1 MTRPIWHSLA
11 GELTDRLTDDKP
23 DLKFI
28 SHLRLSLDRLRF
40 LPESP
45 KVPPIGIP
53 QDLLAMADSS
63 MQELLSRLAGRG
75 GENAT
80 SDSWAAV
87 EATTPDHDA
96 RNRMPPRMRSASDK
110 RSSINCWAAS
120 LA

>member
-1 MTRPIWHSLA
+1 MCLPLA
-11 GELTDRLTDDKP
+11 CELDDRLTEVKL

-28 SHLRLSLDRLRF
+28 SDIRLRLDQLRF
-40 LPESP
+40 LPKSP
-45 KVPPIGIP
+45 KVLRIGFP
-53 QDLLAMADSS
+53 EDLLAMADSS

-87 EATTPDHDA
+87 EATTPDHDRA
-96 RNRMPPRMRSASDK
+96 NRKPLRMRSASDK
-110 RSSINCWAAS
+110 RSSISCWAES